1 MAFQEVFDRRLAH
14 AELEC
19 SAKEKPL
26 KRIVGMSVMKVP
38 PFNDRIERKYRIGIG
53 ENEVAGFWRDLRSI
67 LGPYGLAPVQ
77 DITSVGSVYF
87 DNKDC
92 DLLRYS
98 LFGRLMVVRVRTYE
112 MFGRLPQP
120 ITDFWV
126 EVKTAVGERRKKR
139 RIRLTK
145 SALLELLEGR
155 DAGET
160 VFECNE
166 NGAGRDVI
174 GDLYRETQETV
185 LSMGLKP
192 ILLVLCKR
200 VAFQGKGERLSIDW
214 DVQYRHVS
222 SDIFDNDSL
231 KYLIDKPAGKADKV
245 ILETKYVEG
254 GVPIWFRE
262 LERRYPIWRREF
274 LKPVE
279 GMGFLFKG
287 PLRQH
292 KEADTFVR
300 MIESHLANSQPLG

>member
-1 MAFQEVFDRRLAH
+1 MTFQEVFDRRLAH

-19 SAKEKPL
+19 SAEETLPKWILRMRE
-26 KRIVGMSVMKVP
+26 MKVP
-38 PFNDRIERKYRIGIG
+38 AFNDRIERKYQIGIS
-53 ENEVAGFWRDLRSI
+53 ENEVAGFWRDLRSV

-77 DITSVGSVYF
+77 EITSVGSVYF

-98 LFGRLMVVRVRTYE
+98 LFGRLMILRVRTYE
-112 MFGRLPQP
+112 MFGRLPKP
-120 ITDFWV
+120 MTDFWV

-139 RIRLTK
+139 RIRLRR
-145 SALLELLEGR
+145 SELLEFLDGR

-160 VFECNE
+160 VFECNK

-185 LSMGLKP
+185 LTMGLQP
-192 ILLVLCKR
+192 GLLVLCKR

-214 DVQYRHVS
+214 DVQYHHVS
-222 SDIFDNDSL
+222 SDIFDKDSW
-231 KYLIDKPAGKADKV
+231 KYLVEEPAGKAGKV

-254 GVPIWFRE
+254 GGPVWFSE
-262 LERRYPIWRREF
+262 LKRRYHIWRREF

-287 PLRQH
+287 PLKQH
-292 KEADTFVR
+292 KEADTFVP
-300 MIESHLANSQPLG
+300 MIGSYLANSQPLG

>member
-1 MAFQEVFDRRLAH
+1 MRE
-14 AELEC
+14 
-19 SAKEKPL
+19 
-26 KRIVGMSVMKVP
+26 MKVP
-38 PFNDRIERKYRIGIG
+38 AFNNRIERKYQIGIS

-77 DITSVGSVYF
+77 EITSVGSVYF

-98 LFGRLMVVRVRTYE
+98 LFGRLMIVRVRTYE
-112 MFGRLPQP
+112 MFGRLPKP
-120 ITDFWV
+120 ITEFWV

-145 SALLELLEGR
+145 SALLGFLEGG
-155 DAGET
+155 DAGES

-166 NGAGRDVI
+166 LRPGRKVI
-174 GDLYRETQETV
+174 GGLYRETQETV
-185 LSMGLKP
+185 LTLGLKP

-214 DVQYRHVS
+214 DVQYHHVS
-222 SDIFDNDSL
+222 SDIFDNESW
-231 KYLIDKPAGKADKV
+231 KYLVEKRAGRADKV
-245 ILETKYVEG
+245 ILETKYLEG
-254 GVPIWFRE
+254 GVPVWFSE
-262 LERRYPIWRREF
+262 LQRRYPIWRREF

-287 PLRQH
+287 PLKQH
-292 KEADTFVR
+292 KEADTFVA
-300 MIESHLANSQPLG
+300 MIESCLANSQPLR

>member
-1 MAFQEVFDRRLAH
+1 MRQ
-14 AELEC
+14 
-19 SAKEKPL
+19 
-26 KRIVGMSVMKVP
+26 MKVP
-38 PFNDRIERKYRIGIG
+38 TFNDRIERKYQIGIG
-53 ENEVAGFWRDLRSI
+53 ENEVAGLWRDLRSI

-77 DITSVGSVYF
+77 EITSVGSVYF

-112 MFGRLPQP
+112 MFGRLPKP

-145 SALLELLEGR
+145 SALLEFLDGR
-155 DAGET
+155 DAGEI

-174 GDLYRETQETV
+174 GALYRETQETV

-214 DVQYRHVS
+214 DVQYHHVS
-222 SDIFDNDSL
+222 NDIFDNDSW
-231 KYLIDKPAGKADKV
+231 KYLVEDPAGKAGKV

-254 GVPIWFRE
+254 DIPVWFGE
-262 LERRYPIWRREF
+262 LQRRYPIWRREF

-287 PLRQH
+287 PLKQH
-292 KEADTFVR
+292 QQADSFNR
-300 MIESHLANSQPLG
+300 MIESYMANSQPLG

>member
-1 MAFQEVFDRRLAH
+1 MRE
-14 AELEC
+14 
-19 SAKEKPL
+19 
-26 KRIVGMSVMKVP
+26 MKIP
-38 PFNDRIERKYRIGIG
+38 AFNDRIERKYQIGIG
-53 ENEVAGFWRDLRSI
+53 ENEVAGFWRDLRSV

-77 DITSVGSVYF
+77 EITSVGSVYF

-112 MFGRLPQP
+112 MFGRLPKP
-120 ITDFWV
+120 ITDFWF

-185 LSMGLKP
+185 LTMGLNP
-192 ILLVLCKR
+192 ILLVICKR

-214 DVQYRHVS
+214 DVQYHHVS
-222 SDIFDNDSL
+222 SDIFDNDSW
-231 KYLIDKPAGKADKV
+231 KYLVEKPAGRADKV
-245 ILETKYVEG
+245 ILETKYLEG
-254 GVPIWFRE
+254 GVPDWFSE
-262 LERRYPIWRREF
+262 LQRRYPIWRREF

-287 PLRQH
+287 PLKQH

-300 MIESHLANSQPLG
+300 MTESYLANSQPLG

>member
-1 MAFQEVFDRRLAH
+1 MAFQEVIDRCMAH
-14 AELEC
+14 SELEC
-19 SAKEKPL
+19 SAEERPL
-26 KRIVGMSVMKVP
+26 KRIFGVGEMNIP
-38 PFNDRIERKYRIGIG
+38 AFNDRIERKYQIGIS
-53 ENEVAGFWRDLRSI
+53 EYEVAGFWRDLRSI

-98 LFGRLMVVRVRTYE
+98 LFGRL
-112 MFGRLPQP
+112 PKP
-120 ITDFWV
+120 ITDFWI

-145 SALLELLEGR
+145 SALLELLDGR
-155 DAGET
+155 DAGEI

-185 LSMGLKP
+185 LTMALKP

-200 VAFQGKGERLSIDW
+200 VAFQGRGERLSIDW
-214 DVQYRHVS
+214 DVQYHHVS
-222 SDIFDNDSL
+222 NDIFDNDSW
-231 KYLIDKPAGKADKV
+231 KYLAEKPAGKADKV

-254 GVPIWFRE
+254 DVPVWFGE
-262 LERRYPIWRREF
+262 LQRRYPIWRREF

-292 KEADTFVR
+292 KEADTFLR
-300 MIESHLANSQPLG
+300 MTESYLANSHPLE

>member
-1 MAFQEVFDRRLAH
+1 MAFQEVFDRCLAG
-14 AELEC
+14 AELKC
-19 SAKEKPL
+19 SKEERPL
-26 KRIVGMSVMKVP
+26 KQIFGVGEMNIP
-38 PFNDRIERKYRIGIG
+38 AFNDRIERKYQIGIS
-53 ENEVAGFWRDLRSI
+53 EYEVAGFWRDLRSI

-98 LFGRLMVVRVRTYE
+98 LFGRLMIVRVRTYE
-112 MFGRLPQP
+112 MFGRLPKP

-145 SALLELLEGR
+145 SALLEFLDGR
-155 DAGET
+155 DAGEI
-160 VFECNE
+160 VFEYNE

-185 LSMGLKP
+185 LTMGLKP
-192 ILLVLCKR
+192 ILMVLCKR

-214 DVQYRHVS
+214 DVQYHHVS
-222 SDIFDNDSL
+222 SDIFDNDSW
-231 KYLIDKPAGKADKV
+231 KYLVEKPAGRADKV
-245 ILETKYVEG
+245 ILETKYLEG
-254 GVPIWFRE
+254 GVPDWFSE
-262 LERRYPIWRREF
+262 LQRRYPIWRREF

-287 PLRQH
+287 PLKQH

-300 MIESHLANSQPLG
+300 MTESYLANSQPLG